1 MLCHRLSDDVM
12 TGGRLY
18 RGCALGGPV
27 TSRSG
32 GSGVLLAGFGM
43 LLALSALRLGGAV
56 FGDEL
61 FRLNRC
67 CSGEIG
73 CARPCGI

>member
-1 MLCHRLSDDVM
+1 M
-12 TGGRLY
+12 Y
-18 RGCALGGPV
+18 RADAVGGPV

-32 GSGVLLAGFGM
+32 GSGVLLAELGID
-43 LLALSALRLGGAV
+43 LALSALRRNGAV

-61 FRLNRC
+61 FRRSRC